1 MTRAPAAGALAL
13 ALLGLAGCSTE
24 TAGSATPESAAPATD
39 TGSGATPEDEAGGG
53 AGGSTVAC
61 EWTPDGSGVDVGTP
75 PEEVPAEGTTTVVMT
90 LGQGELTME
99 LDAAG
104 APCAA
109 ASTAYLA
116 DAGFFD
122 GSPCHRLVDSA
133 TFGVLQCGDPTGT
146 GRGGP
151 GYRFAEEVTADT
163 TYPAGSV
170 AMANSGRPGSTGS
183 QFFICYV
190 DTELSPDY
198 TVVGTLDAAGLAV
211 VQDIAAAGHDGSFDP
226 SPGGGAPNEP
236 VVIESAEVVG

>member
-1 MTRAPAAGALAL
+1 MTRPRGALAL
-13 ALLGLAGCSTE
+13 TLPALAVLVLAGCGEE
-24 TAGSATPESAAPATD
+24 TGGSASP
-39 TGSGATPEDEAGGG
+39 
-53 AGGSTVAC
+53 AGGSETATC

-75 PEEVPAEGTTTVVMT
+75 PEEVPAEGTSTVAMT
-90 LGQGELTME
+90 FGQGELTLT
-99 LDAAG
+99 LDSAG

-122 GSPCHRLVDSA
+122 GSPCHRLVDQP

-151 GYRFAEEVTADT
+151 GYRFAEEVSDDT
-163 TYPAGSV
+163 EYPAGAV

-190 DTELSPDY
+190 DTQLPPAY
-198 TVVGTLDAAGLAV
+198 TLVGTLDDAGLAV
-211 VQDIAAAGHDGSFDP
+211 VQEIAAAGDDGSFEP
-226 SPGGGAPNEP
+226 SPGGGAPNED
-236 VVIESAEVVG
+236 VVISSAELVA